1 MTLSTKTLAVGAAAL
16 TLAGGAAAA
25 TTKPGHAH
33 ALKHLRHVAV
43 KAAVDYLGIDRKT
56 LRADLQSGQ
65 TLAQIANAQPGK
77 SVTGLEQ
84 AITTAVKTKLDARV
98 AAGKLTA
105 DREAKILARLQT
117 RLDKL
122 VNKVF
127 GHKA

>member
-1 MTLSTKTLAVGAAAL
+1 MTLTTKTLAAATAAL
-16 TLAGGAAAA
+16 ALAGGAAAA
-25 TTKPGHAH
+25 TKPAH
-33 ALKHLRHVAV
+33 HPLKHLRRVAV
-43 KAAVDYLGIDRKT
+43 KAAVDYLGVDRKT
-56 LRADLQSGQ
+56 IRADLKQGQ

-77 SVTGLEQ
+77 SAAGLEA

-122 VNKVF
+122 VHRVF
-127 GHKA
+127 GKTA